1 MFVCMTVVPALSD
14 MWRSTVKPPPAF
26 EHIIFCSN
34 LWIKPENVGFVWY
47 NRVFF
52 LRWAMPA
59 TSAAAGLKRSQNRTL
74 KRQQA
79 KTDRLLGNRSVQDR
93 ISKAVADAKEEAAVE
108 WIRKLDA
115 LKKTSGVRERT
126 PYVNDY

>member
-1 MFVCMTVVPALSD
+1 
-14 MWRSTVKPPPAF
+14 
-26 EHIIFCSN
+26 
-34 LWIKPENVGFVWY
+34 
-47 NRVFF
+47 
-52 LRWAMPA
+52 MPA

-115 LKKTSGVRERT
+115 LKKTSEVRERT
-126 PYVNDY
+126 LQHRISWQSEAIREKGVFRFAPPLTPGCENVSPTAAAAPFFG